1 MSHAPTTNPLAHTWF
16 GRVANLATLGLL
28 ILILVISTGEMVHGQ
43 LLKFGEV
50 LFSDPAQKVQYFL
63 LRADPVAPTC
73 DPHLDIGKEVAR
85 QQAAF
90 AAGQAPGGARN
101 DDVDEL
107 FGARQFNAQAVRES
121 LTGTLQICKERHQ
134 LYEQVREHITPQ
146 LRAYRALETSFFA
159 LFKFGAD
166 NRAMILLIML
176 TVTAAFTTMGFHH
189 ISLRPARYAR
199 DFKAQAWSMLVC
211 SLMMLYSCVRY
222 YQISLDSG
230 VEIDDPRV
238 YHMWIVLFAVLAGV
252 SAFRIVR
259 PPQAPEAS
267 PGTWVR
273 ALECVPLIANLG
285 IFSCLYFLL
294 HDHPSGPAI
303 YAHKILDFISIPLA
317 LALHIWAGMLF
328 KQSRLVDL
336 FMNIMRPW
344 KLSPEALTYIILLAA
359 GLPTAYAGVSSVF
372 VIAAGAIIYH
382 EVRAV
387 GGTSQYALAA
397 TAMSGSL
404 GVVLSPSLLVVA
416 IAALNRQ
423 VTTAQLFYWGG
434 FVFALTSTMFFVA
447 SQIHRHNRHQRAT
460 VASPAVAI
468 PAMLRE
474 MKAVVPYVLV
484 IAAITLFYSHVLDT
498 PFNEISAPSILP
510 IMMLLVLVF
519 DRRLAAREEAARRF
533 APVGAAV
540 NTRRVDDVGDEDVG
554 GHRSASDAVTA
565 VHEPAYVAA
574 RQKTAIKAIDA
585 ATTETIEHVG
595 SYISLIVF
603 TQLIGGV
610 VERSEI
616 MNMAPQVFPNVW
628 LAMAFLVVAKVV
640 LGMVMEPMGA
650 ILLVSSTLAPMA
662 YANGIEPLHFWMMVL
677 VAFELG
683 YLLPPVAINQLLT
696 RQVVGEAEIDR
707 ADAEVAGLSFYRRY
721 ERWILPCIVMSIS
734 LGIVAFGPLLVQ
746 HVDVFK
752 PIAGWFHTPGM

>member
-1 MSHAPTTNPLAHTWF
+1 MSTTHHTNPLGQTWF
-16 GRVANLATLGLL
+16 GRLANLSTLGLL

-50 LFSDPAQKVQYFL
+50 MFSDPSQKVQYFL
-63 LRADPVAPTC
+63 LRADPEKPTC
-73 DPHLDIGKEVAR
+73 NRDVNIDQEVAR
-85 QQAAF
+85 QEAA
-90 AAGQAPGGARN
+90 AASGAPIGGAAPD
-101 DDVDEL
+101 DDVDNL
-107 FGARQFNAQAVRES
+107 FGERKFNATAVRES
-121 LTGTLQICKERHQ
+121 LTATVANCVERHAM
-134 LYEQVREHITPQ
+134 YEHIRDHITPQ
-146 LRAYRALETSFFA
+146 LKFYRGLETSFFV

-166 NRAMILLIML
+166 NRAMILLIL
-176 TVTAAFTTMGFHH
+176 LAVTASFTTLGFHH
-189 ISLRPARYAR
+189 ISLRPARYRR
-199 DFKAQAWSMLVC
+199 DFQAQAISMLVC

-222 YQISLDSG
+222 YQISVASG
-230 VEIDDPRV
+230 VAIDDERV
-238 YHMWIVLFAVLAGV
+238 YFMWMVLFGMLAAV
-252 SAFRIVR
+252 SAYRVIKQ
-259 PPQAPEAS
+259 PPSHENKD
-267 PGTWVR
+267 GTWAH

-285 IFSCLYFLL
+285 IFSCVYFFM

-404 GVVLSPSLLVVA
+404 GVVLSPSLLVVG

-434 FVFALTSTMFFVA
+434 FVFALTSTMFFIA
-447 SQIHRHNRHQRAT
+447 SQIHRRNRHERVH

-474 MKAVVPYVLV
+474 IKVVIPYVILV
-484 IAAITLFYSHVLDT
+484 AAIAMFYSHVLDT

-519 DRRLAAREEAARRF
+519 DKKMQAREEGSRNF
-533 APVGAAV
+533 ASVGSAAV
-540 NTRRVDDVGDEDVG
+540 RAVKLDTVEVSS
-554 GHRSASDAVTA
+554 SADKP
-565 VHEPAYVAA
+565 HEPAYAA
-574 RQKTAIKAIDA
+574 QRQKTAVKAIDA

-595 SYISLIVF
+595 SYVSLMLF

-616 MNMAPQVFPNVW
+616 MSLAPQVFPNVW
-628 LAMAFLVVAKVV
+628 LAMAFLVVAKVI

-662 YANGIEPLHFWMMVL
+662 YANGIDPVHFWMMVL

-696 RQVVGEAEIDR
+696 RQVVGEAEIDKS
-707 ADAEVAGLSFYRRY
+707 DAEVAGQSFYRRY
-721 ERWILPCIVMSIS
+721 ERWILPCIVMALS

-746 HVDVFK
+746 RVAFFH
-752 PIAGWFHTPGM
+752 PIANLFN

>member
-1 MSHAPTTNPLAHTWF
+1 MSLSAALPSPTAQPLGQTWF
-16 GRVANLATLGLL
+16 GRLANLATLGLL

-43 LLKFGEV
+43 LLKFGELV
-50 LFSDPAQKVQYFL
+50 FSDPSQKVQYFL
-63 LRADPVAPTC
+63 LRADPEQPTC
-73 DPHLDIGKEVAR
+73 NPHVNVEQEIAR
-85 QQAAF
+85 QAA
-90 AAGQAPGGARN
+90 ASAAPGGQGAGGSGKA
-101 DDVDEL
+101 DEL
-107 FGARQFNAQAVRES
+107 DDLLGAKTFDANATRAS
-121 LTGTLQICKERHQ
+121 LRATVQDCAERHA
-134 LYEQVREHITPQ
+134 LYAHIRQHITPQ
-146 LRAYRALETSFFA
+146 LKLYRGLETSFFA

-166 NRAMILLIML
+166 NRAMILLTLL
-176 TVTAAFTTMGFHH
+176 TVTAAFTTLGFHH
-189 ISLRPARYAR
+189 ISLRPARRAR
-199 DFKAQAWSMLVC
+199 DFQAQSWSMLAA
-211 SLMMLYSCVRY
+211 SLLMLYSCVRY
-222 YQISLDSG
+222 YQISVDSG
-230 VEIDDPRV
+230 VAIDDPRV
-238 YHMWIVLFAVLAGV
+238 YFAWMALFGSLAAV
-252 SAFRIVR
+252 SAWRVVR
-259 PPQAPEAS
+259 PPVPAEAD
-267 PGTWVR
+267 PGTWLR
-273 ALECVPLIANLG
+273 SLECVPLIANLG
-285 IFSCLYFLL
+285 IFSCVYFLAQG
-294 HDHPSGPAI
+294 HPSGPAI

-336 FMNIMRPW
+336 FMNILRPW

-372 VIAAGAIIYH
+372 VIAAGAIVYH

-423 VTTAQLFYWGG
+423 VTTSQLFYWGG
-434 FVFALTSTMFFVA
+434 FVFALTSTMFFIA
-447 SQIHRHNRHQRAT
+447 SQLHRHNRQERAH
-460 VASPAVAI
+460 VASPRVAV

-474 MKAVVPYVLV
+474 VKVVVPYVLV
-484 IAAITLFYSHVLDT
+484 IAAIALFYSHVLDT

-519 DRRLAAREEAARRF
+519 DKKMAARQEAKAA
-533 APVGAAV
+533 APDAA
-540 NTRRVDDVGDEDVG
+540 TRG
-554 GHRSASDAVTA
+554 TA
-565 VHEPAYVAA
+565 HEPAYAA
-574 RQKTAIKAIDA
+574 QRQKTALKAIDT

-603 TQLIGGV
+603 TQLVGGV
-610 VERSEI
+610 VERTDVMSL
-616 MNMAPQVFPNVW
+616 APQVFPNVW
-628 LAMAFLVVAKVV
+628 LAMGFLIVSKVI
-640 LGMVMEPMGA
+640 LGMVMEPLGA

-707 ADAEVAGLSFYRRY
+707 ADAEVAGQSFYRRY
-721 ERWILPCIVMSIS
+721 ERWVLPCIVMSIS
-734 LGIVAFGPLLVQ
+734 LGIVGFGPLLVQ
-746 HVDVFK
+746 HVDALH
-752 PIAGWFHTPGM
+752 PIVHWFPGPALP

>member
-1 MSHAPTTNPLAHTWF
+1 MSLSAALPLPSAHPLSQTWL
-16 GRVANLATLGLL
+16 GRLVKLSTLGLL

-43 LLKFGEV
+43 LLKFGE
-50 LFSDPAQKVQYFL
+50 LMFNDPSQKVQYFL
-63 LRADPVAPTC
+63 LRADPDKPSC
-73 DPHLDIGKEVAR
+73 DPTVNVDQEVAR
-85 QQAAF
+85 QAA
-90 AAGQAPGGARN
+90 AAGAGLPAGGAVVSDGL
-101 DDVDEL
+101 DDLLGAKTFDE
-107 FGARQFNAQAVRES
+107 AATRAS
-121 LTGTLQICKERHQ
+121 LTSTVQNCVERHE
-134 LYEQVREHITPQ
+134 LYEHIRAHITPP
-146 LRAYRALETSFFA
+146 LKAYRTLETSFFA

-166 NRAMILLIML
+166 NRAMILLIL
-176 TVTAAFTTMGFHH
+176 LAVTATFTTAGFHH
-189 ISLRPARYAR
+189 ISLRPARRAR
-199 DFKAQAWSMLVC
+199 DFQAQSWSMLAA
-211 SLMMLYSCVRY
+211 SLLMLYSCVRY
-222 YQISLDSG
+222 YQISVDSG
-230 VEIDDPRV
+230 VALDDPRI
-238 YHMWIVLFAVLAGV
+238 YFAWMGLFAALSAV
-252 SAFRIVR
+252 SAWRVVS
-259 PPQAPEAS
+259 PPPCAAGAD
-267 PGTWVR
+267 PGTWLG

-285 IFSCLYFLL
+285 IFSCLYFLAQG
-294 HDHPSGPAI
+294 HPSGPAI

-336 FMNIMRPW
+336 FMNILRPW

-372 VIAAGAIIYH
+372 VIAAGAIVYH

-387 GGTSQYALAA
+387 GGSSQYALAA

-423 VTTAQLFYWGG
+423 VTTSQLFYWGG
-434 FVFALTSTMFFVA
+434 FVFALTSTMFFIA
-447 SQIHRHNRHQRAT
+447 SQVHRHNRHERASI
-460 VASPAVAI
+460 ASPRVAV

-474 MKAVVPYVLV
+474 VKVVIPYVLV
-484 IAAITLFYSHVLDT
+484 IAAIALFYSHVLDT

-519 DRRLAAREEAARRF
+519 DKKMAARQEAKIT
-533 APVGAAV
+533 PGATA
-540 NTRRVDDVGDEDVG
+540 
-554 GHRSASDAVTA
+554 HSAT
-565 VHEPAYVAA
+565 HEPAYAA
-574 RQKTAIKAIDA
+574 QREKTALKAIDT

-603 TQLIGGV
+603 TQLVGGV
-610 VERSEI
+610 VERTDVMSL
-616 MNMAPQVFPNVW
+616 APQVFPNVW
-628 LAMAFLVVAKVV
+628 LAMGFLIVAKVL
-640 LGMVMEPMGA
+640 LGMVMEPLGA

-707 ADAEVAGLSFYRRY
+707 ADAEVAGQSFYRRH
-721 ERWILPCIVMSIS
+721 ERWILPCLVMSLS
-734 LGIVAFGPLLVQ
+734 LGIVGFGPLLVQ
-746 HVDVFK
+746 HVDALHPVM
-752 PIAGWFHTPGM
+752 AWFHGPAMP

>member
-1 MSHAPTTNPLAHTWF
+1 MSTTPATNPLGQTWF
-16 GRVANLATLGLL
+16 GRLANLSTLTLL

-50 LFSDPAQKVQYFL
+50 MFSDPAQKVQYFL
-63 LRADPVAPTC
+63 LRADPVKPTC
-73 DPHLDIGKEVAR
+73 NPEVNVEQEVAR
-85 QQAAF
+85 QEAA
-90 AAGQAPGGARN
+90 AASGAPMSGTGQP
-101 DDVDEL
+101 DDVDNL
-107 FGARQFNAQAVRES
+107 FGERTFNATAVRES
-121 LTGTLQICKERHQ
+121 LKATVANCVERHEV
-134 LYEQVREHITPQ
+134 YEHVRDHITPS
-146 LRAYRALETSFFA
+146 LKFYRGLETSFFV

-166 NRAMILLIML
+166 NRSMILLILL

-199 DFKAQAWSMLVC
+199 DFKAQAWSMTIC

-222 YQISLDSG
+222 YQISVESG
-230 VEIDDPRV
+230 IEIDDPRV
-238 YHMWIVLFAVLAGV
+238 YFMWMVLFAVLAAV
-252 SAFRIVR
+252 SAYRIVR
-259 PPQAPEAS
+259 QPPSHNNQE
-267 PGTWVR
+267 GTWAR
-273 ALECVPLIANLG
+273 ALESVPLIANLG
-285 IFSCLYFLL
+285 IFSCAYFFLQG
-294 HDHPSGPAI
+294 HPSGPAI

-404 GVVLSPSLLVVA
+404 GVVLSPSLLVVG

-434 FVFALTSTMFFVA
+434 FVFALTSTMFFIA
-447 SQIHRHNRHQRAT
+447 SQIHRHNRHQRAQ
-460 VASPAVAI
+460 VASPSVAI

-474 MKAVVPYVLV
+474 MKVVIPYVVLV
-484 IAAITLFYSHVLDT
+484 AAIAMFYSHVLDT

-510 IMMLLVLVF
+510 VMMLLVLIF
-519 DRRLAAREEAARRF
+519 DKKMSAREESARQF
-533 APVGAAV
+533 ASVGAAAA
-540 NTRRVDDVGDEDVG
+540 TPS
-554 GHRSASDAVTA
+554 HAASHVPAAGNADGYQ
-565 VHEPAYVAA
+565 PAYAA
-574 RQKTAIKAIDA
+574 QRQKTSIKAIDA

-595 SYISLIVF
+595 SYISLMLF

-616 MNMAPQVFPNVW
+616 MSLAPQVFPNVW
-628 LAMAFLVVAKVV
+628 LAMGFLVVAKVI

-662 YANGIEPLHFWMMVL
+662 YANGIDPLHFWMMVL

-696 RQVVGEAEIDR
+696 RQVVGEAEIDKS
-707 ADAEVAGLSFYRRY
+707 DAEVAGQSFYRRY

-746 HVDVFK
+746 RVAFFQ
-752 PIAGWFHTPGM
+752 PIANLFN

>member
-1 MSHAPTTNPLAHTWF
+1 MSASTPPAHLGHSWF
-16 GRVANLATLGLL
+16 GRMANLSTLALL
-28 ILILVISTGEMVHGQ
+28 ILILVISTGEMMHGQ
-43 LLKFGEV
+43 LLKFGEAI
-50 LFSDPAQKVQYFL
+50 FSDPAQKVQYFL
-63 LRADPVAPTC
+63 LRADPEKPTC
-73 DPHLDIGKEVAR
+73 DAHIDIDKEIAR
-85 QQAAF
+85 QEAAA
-90 AAGQAPGGARN
+90 AAGAPMGDTR
-101 DDVDEL
+101 DDVDDLLGE
-107 FGARQFNAQAVRES
+107 RKFNAAAARES
-121 LTGTLQICKERHQ
+121 LTATLKNCAERHEM
-134 LYEQVREHITPQ
+134 YEQIRAHITPE
-146 LRAYRALETSFFA
+146 LKVYRALETSFFA

-166 NRAMILLIML
+166 NRSMILLIML
-176 TVTAAFTTMGFHH
+176 TVTAAYTTLGFHH
-189 ISLRPARYAR
+189 ISLRPARYRR
-199 DFKAQAWSMLVC
+199 DFTAQAASMLVC
-211 SLMMLYSCVRY
+211 SLMMLYAAVRY
-222 YQISLDSG
+222 YQISVDSG
-230 VEIDDPRV
+230 VEVEDPRV
-238 YHMWIVLFAVLAGV
+238 YFTWMALFAVLAAV
-252 SAFRIVR
+252 SLYRLFVH
-259 PPQAPEAS
+259 PQTNEKEE
-267 PGTWVR
+267 GTWLR
-273 ALECVPLIANLG
+273 SLECVPLIANLG
-285 IFSCLYFLL
+285 IFSCGYFFI
-294 HDHPSGPAI
+294 HGHPSGPAI

-336 FMNIMRPW
+336 FMNILRPW

-434 FVFALTSTMFFVA
+434 FVFALTSTMFFIA
-447 SQIHRHNRHQRAT
+447 SQIHRHNRHQRAM
-460 VASPAVAI
+460 VASPAQAI

-474 MKAVVPYVLV
+474 IKVVIPYVLV
-484 IAAITLFYSHVLDT
+484 VVAIAMFYSHVLDT

-519 DRRLAAREEAARRF
+519 DKKMAARQEAARQF

-540 NTRRVDDVGDEDVG
+540 ASIAAPDDQGEPDQARA
-554 GHRSASDAVTA
+554 HQ
-565 VHEPAYVAA
+565 PAYAAA
-574 RQKTAIKAIDA
+574 RQKTALKAIDA

-595 SYISLIVF
+595 SYVSLIVF

-616 MNMAPQVFPNVW
+616 MNLAPQVFPNVW
-628 LAMAFLVVAKVV
+628 LAMAFLVVAKVI

-696 RQVVGEAEIDR
+696 RQVVGEAEIDKS
-707 ADAEVAGLSFYRRY
+707 DAEVAGQSFYRRY

-746 HVDVFK
+746 QVEFFK
-752 PIAGWFHTPGM
+752 PIAHLFN

>member
-1 MSHAPTTNPLAHTWF
+1 MSTTPATNPLGQTWF
-16 GRVANLATLGLL
+16 GRLANLSTLTLL

-50 LFSDPAQKVQYFL
+50 MFSDPSQKVQYFL
-63 LRADPVAPTC
+63 LRADPVKPTC
-73 DPHLDIGKEVAR
+73 NPEVNVEQEVAR
-85 QQAAF
+85 QEAAV
-90 AAGQAPGGARN
+90 ASGAPMSGTGQA
-101 DDVDEL
+101 DDVDDL
-107 FGARQFNAQAVRES
+107 FGERTFNAAAVRES
-121 LTGTLQICKERHQ
+121 LKATVANCVERHEV
-134 LYEQVREHITPQ
+134 YEHVRDHITPS
-146 LRAYRALETSFFA
+146 LKFYRGLETSFFV

-166 NRAMILLIML
+166 NRSMILLILL

-199 DFKAQAWSMLVC
+199 DFKAQAWSMTIC

-222 YQISLDSG
+222 YQISVESG
-230 VEIDDPRV
+230 IEIDDPRV
-238 YHMWIVLFAVLAGV
+238 YFMWMVLFAVLAAV
-252 SAFRIVR
+252 SAYRIVR
-259 PPQAPEAS
+259 QPPSHNNQE
-267 PGTWVR
+267 GTWAR
-273 ALECVPLIANLG
+273 ALESVPLIANLG
-285 IFSCLYFLL
+285 IFSCAYFFLQG
-294 HDHPSGPAI
+294 HPSGPAI

-404 GVVLSPSLLVVA
+404 GVVLSPSLLVVG

-434 FVFALTSTMFFVA
+434 FVFALTSTMFFIA
-447 SQIHRHNRHQRAT
+447 SQIHRHNRHQRAQ
-460 VASPAVAI
+460 VASPSVAI

-474 MKAVVPYVLV
+474 MKVVIPYVVLV
-484 IAAITLFYSHVLDT
+484 AAIAMFYSHVLDT

-510 IMMLLVLVF
+510 VMMLLVLIF
-519 DRRLAAREEAARRF
+519 DKKMSAREEGTRQF
-533 APVGAAV
+533 ASVGAAAA
-540 NTRRVDDVGDEDVG
+540 TPA
-554 GHRSASDAVTA
+554 HAASHATTDGNADAYQ
-565 VHEPAYVAA
+565 PAYAA
-574 RQKTAIKAIDA
+574 QRQKTSLKAIDA

-595 SYISLIVF
+595 SYISLMLF

-616 MNMAPQVFPNVW
+616 MSLAPQVFPNVW
-628 LAMAFLVVAKVV
+628 LAMGFLVVAKVI

-662 YANGIEPLHFWMMVL
+662 YANGIDPLHFWMMVL

-696 RQVVGEAEIDR
+696 RQVVGEAEIDKS
-707 ADAEVAGLSFYRRY
+707 DAEVAGQSFYRRY

-746 HVDVFK
+746 RVAFFQ
-752 PIAGWFHTPGM
+752 PIANLFN

>member
-1 MSHAPTTNPLAHTWF
+1 MSTTPATNPLGQTWF
-16 GRVANLATLGLL
+16 GRLANLSTLALL

-50 LFSDPAQKVQYFL
+50 MFSDPGQKVQYFL
-63 LRADPVAPTC
+63 LRADPEKPTC
-73 DPHLDIGKEVAR
+73 NRDVNVEQEVAR
-85 QQAAF
+85 QEAA
-90 AAGQAPGGARN
+90 AASGAPMNGTGQS
-101 DDVDEL
+101 DDVDDL
-107 FGARQFNAQAVRES
+107 FGERKFNAAAVRES
-121 LTGTLQICKERHQ
+121 LKATVANCVERHEM
-134 LYEQVREHITPQ
+134 YEHVRDHITPS
-146 LRAYRALETSFFA
+146 LKFYRGLETSFFV

-166 NRAMILLIML
+166 NRSMILLILL

-199 DFKAQAWSMLVC
+199 DFKAQAWSMTIC

-222 YQISLDSG
+222 YQISVESG
-230 VEIDDPRV
+230 VAVEDPRV
-238 YHMWIVLFAVLAGV
+238 YFMWMVLFAVLAAV
-252 SAFRIVR
+252 SAYRIVR
-259 PPQAPEAS
+259 PPQSHDNEQ
-267 PGTWVR
+267 GTWAR
-273 ALECVPLIANLG
+273 ALECIPLIANLG
-285 IFSCLYFLL
+285 IFSCVYFFM
-294 HDHPSGPAI
+294 HGHPSGPAI

-387 GGTSQYALAA
+387 GGSSQYALAA

-404 GVVLSPSLLVVA
+404 GVVLSPSLLVVG

-434 FVFALTSTMFFVA
+434 FVFALTSTMFFIA
-447 SQIHRHNRHQRAT
+447 SQIHRHNRHQRAQ
-460 VASPAVAI
+460 VASPSVAI

-474 MKAVVPYVLV
+474 MKVVIPYVVLV
-484 IAAITLFYSHVLDT
+484 AAIAMFYSHVLDT

-510 IMMLLVLVF
+510 VMMLLVLIF
-519 DRRLAAREEAARRF
+519 DKKMSAREESSRQF
-533 APVGAAV
+533 ASVGAAAAKPA
-540 NTRRVDDVGDEDVG
+540 RG
-554 GHRSASDAVTA
+554 ASHAMA
-565 VHEPAYVAA
+565 PGSEEAYQPAYAA
-574 RQKTAIKAIDA
+574 QRQKTSLKAIDA

-595 SYISLIVF
+595 SYISLMLF

-610 VERSEI
+610 VERSEV
-616 MNMAPQVFPNVW
+616 MSLAPQVFPNVW
-628 LAMAFLVVAKVV
+628 MAMGFLVVAKVI

-662 YANGIEPLHFWMMVL
+662 YANGIEPVHFWMMVL

-696 RQVVGEAEIDR
+696 RQVVGEAEIDKS
-707 ADAEVAGLSFYRRY
+707 DAEVAGQTFYRRY

-746 HVDVFK
+746 RVAFFQ
-752 PIAGWFHTPGM
+752 PIAKLFI